1 MAWGLGL
8 LAVTAEGMD
17 SIPGPGARIPQAM
30 RCRQKQKKKEKRMK
44 HFILPSFILS
54 LMLSLFKC

>member
-1 MAWGLGL
+1 MDWGLGL
-8 LAVTAEGMD
+8 HALNAEGVD

-30 RCRQKQKKKEKRMK
+30 RHCQKQKKERQKNETLYFT
-44 HFILPSFILS
+44 FIYFS